1 MLRRFGI
8 WTLFL
13 VVTLLNCATV
23 DVTAVF
29 AADYKLGYIDS
40 ERIFVE
46 YQATRDAQGQFNQD
60 LEGWVKQLEA
70 KQAEIEKLRKEF
82 EAQRLMLSDARR
94 KEKDEELQ
102 SRIAEYGQFEREIW
116 GPTGKVAQRNQQLT
130 QPIITK
136 IKEVVER
143 IADAEGY
150 SIIFDAA
157 DGNLVY
163 GEPGL
168 DLTDRI
174 VAELNAASGTTP
186 R

>member
-1 MLRRFGI
+1 LAG
-8 WTLFL
+8 
-13 VVTLLNCATV
+13 TLLNCATV
-23 DVTAVF
+23 HVTEVL

-40 ERIFVE
+40 ERIFAE
-46 YQATRDAQGQFNQD
+46 YQGTKDAQGQFNQD

-102 SRIAEYGQFEREIW
+102 ARIAEYSQFEREIW
-116 GPTGKVAQRNQQLT
+116 GPSGKVALRNQQLT
-130 QPIITK
+130 QPIIEK

-143 IADAEGY
+143 IADAEGF

-163 GEPGL
+163 GQESL
-168 DLTDRI
+168 DLTSR
-174 VAELNAASGTTP
+174 VVTELNTATGTTQH
-186 R
+186 